1 MARNFDSANPD
12 FIDHGNPSALDLTGT
27 EVALSLWVRTSLS
40 GAEKKLFAKWAD
52 AGGQFSYLL
61 SIQGSDFP
69 LGAINTGANS
79 VVTGTTDVVDGQW
92 HHLVLTYDGS
102 DVRIYVDGV
111 EEDSDPETGNINSGT
126 APVRLGAGSGG
137 AGTENPYTGDL
148 GHAAIWDVGLSASE
162 VASLAAGISPRRI
175 RPGSLLFYD
184 PLNGQSPE
192 ADVIGGNTGTVNG
205 APAVVAEPPIPWSI
219 VAPG

>member
-1 MARNFDSANPD
+1 MARNFDSGNPD
-12 FIDHGNPSALDLTGT
+12 YIDHGNPSALDLTGT
-27 EVALSLWVRTSLS
+27 EVTLSLWVRASS
-40 GAEKKLFAKWAD
+40 NGVEKKILAKWAD

-61 SIQGSDFP
+61 SILGSDLP
-69 LGAINTGANS
+69 LGAINTGVNS

-92 HHLVLTYDGS
+92 HHLALTYDGS
-102 DVRIYVDGV
+102 DVRLYVDGV
-111 EEDSDPETGNINSGT
+111 EEDSDPETGSLNSGT

-175 RPGSLLFYD
+175 RPGALLFYN

-192 ADVIGGNTGTVNG
+192 ADVIGGNTGTLTG
-205 APAVVAEPPIPWSI
+205 TTVVEEPPIPYSI